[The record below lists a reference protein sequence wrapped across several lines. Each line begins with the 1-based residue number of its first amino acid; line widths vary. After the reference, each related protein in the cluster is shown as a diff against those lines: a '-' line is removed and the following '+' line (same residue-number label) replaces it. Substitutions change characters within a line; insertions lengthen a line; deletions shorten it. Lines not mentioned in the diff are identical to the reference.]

1 MRPSTPINKT
11 IPAIIAIFLV
21 TSTCLMIG
29 IQASAASS
37 SNVLVVPD
45 NYASINAA
53 INHAQPGDIIDVKAG
68 VYVENLQIDKP
79 LTIRGED
86 NQRTVI
92 LGSGGLDR
100 GANPVVLIA
109 SNNVE
114 ISGFTIKSKDY
125 SNTTLF
131 ATGILVEAD
140 NCTINNNV
148 LTNNYLG
155 VFCSVQSSITI
166 TNNTITENIK
176 DGVRFF
182 GGSNNIFSNN
192 TVTGNG
198 GTGINIQGYSNV
210 VSGNFVS
217 GNIRGIGFESSYSQ
231 IFGNT
236 INSSQESGIFLASS
250 YNKIFANT
258 LSGNKYGV
266 FITSQLGAP
275 RENEI
280 YSNNFINN
288 YVNAQD
294 NMPTNQQWSDDYWSD
309 RPQNTSLY
317 QINENNIDNSPQ
329 ADSVNIEGAKLAEI
343 NNPEPAQANSVIA
356 SWLFDVVDSYGV
368 TPDATGKNP
377 AVLGPEVGNNSF
389 TPQLVTGKFGK
400 ALSFNGAYYATIPPS
415 PSIETPNEVT
425 IDAWINIQSIKNATY
440 NNIFVEACR
449 TTAAVPIRTLGF
461 AVNGE
466 TPSNESSPPLG
477 ALRACIY
484 TTSGGFNEIDTIDS
498 IPLNQWVHVVF
509 TRSDTTG
516 MHIYIDGKE
525 MAVRVSAGTINPSGL
540 IQRQTET
547 YIGHDG
553 EIIIDGLTVSNM
565 AAYQS
570 QPLWTQWWLWAILAI
585 VIAGTVTIYY
595 GRFIARN
602 KNKAKSAKVKSGTV
616 IQSKLLELRK

>member
-21 TSTCLMIG
+21 VSACLMIG
-29 IQASAASS
+29 IQESTASS

-45 NYASINAA
+45 NYASISAA
-53 INHAQPGDIIDVKAG
+53 INHAQPGDIIDVKPG

-79 LTIRGED
+79 LTVRGED
-86 NQRTVI
+86 NQRTII
-92 LGSGGLDR
+92 LGSGGVDR
-100 GANPVVLIA
+100 GANPVVLVA
-109 SNNVE
+109 ANNVE
-114 ISGFTIKSKDY
+114 ISGFTIKSQNY
-125 SNTTLF
+125 SKTNLF
-131 ATGILVEAD
+131 ATGIIVEAD
-140 NCTINNNV
+140 NSTITNNV

-155 VFCSVQSSITI
+155 IFCSVQSSITI

-182 GGSNNIFSNN
+182 GGSNNNFSNN

-198 GTGINIQGYSNV
+198 GTGINIQGYSNIV
-210 VSGNFVS
+210 SYNIVSGNV
-217 GNIRGIGFESSYSQ
+217 RGMGFESSYSQ

-236 INSSQESGIFLASS
+236 VDLNQESGIFLASS

-258 LSGNKYGV
+258 LSENKYGI

-280 YSNNFINN
+280 YTNNFIGNF
-288 YVNAQD
+288 VNAQD
-294 NMPTNQQWSDDYWSD
+294 NMPTTQEWSNNYWSD
-309 RPQNTSLY
+309 KPQNTRSY
-317 QINENNIDNSPQ
+317 QISENNIDNSPQ
-329 ADSVNIEGAKLAEI
+329 EDPVNIEDAKPAQI
-343 NNPEPAQANSVIA
+343 NNPEPSQANSAIA
-356 SWLFDVVDSYGV
+356 SWPFDTVDSYGV

-389 TPQLVTGKFGK
+389 TPQLVNGKFGQ
-400 ALSFNGAYYATIPPS
+400 ALSFNGAYYATVPPS

-477 ALRACIY
+477 ALRACVY
-484 TTSGGFNEIDTIDS
+484 TISSGFNEIDTIDS
-498 IPLNQWVHVVF
+498 VPLDQWIHVVF
-509 TRSDTTG
+509 TRSESSG
-516 MHIYIDGKE
+516 MHIYLDGKE
-525 MAVRVSAGTINPSGL
+525 MAVQVAAGTINPSGL

-547 YIGHDG
+547 YIGHDA
-553 EIIIDGLTVSNM
+553 EITIDNLTVSNT
-565 AAYQS
+565 AVFQS
-570 QPLWTQWWLWAILAI
+570 QPLWIQWWLWAILTI
-585 VIAGTVTIYY
+585 VIAGALIIYY
-595 GRFIARN
+595 WSFIAR
-602 KNKAKSAKVKSGTV
+602 KKSRA
-616 IQSKLLELRK
+616 

>member
-1 MRPSTPINKT
+1 MRPSTRINKT
-11 IPAIIAIFLV
+11 VPAIIAIFLAS
-21 TSTCLMIG
+21 STCFMIG
-29 IQASAASS
+29 IQVSTASS

-45 NYASINAA
+45 NYASISVA

-79 LTIRGED
+79 LIIKGED

-92 LGSGGLDR
+92 LGRGGVDR

-114 ISGFTIKSKDY
+114 ISGFTIKSQNY
-125 SNTTLF
+125 SNTNLF
-131 ATGILVEAD
+131 ATGIIVNSN
-140 NCTINNNV
+140 NCTITNNV

-166 TNNTITENIK
+166 INNTITKNIK
-176 DGVRFF
+176 DSVRFF
-182 GGSNNIFSNN
+182 GGSNNLFSNN
-192 TVTGNG
+192 TITGNG

-210 VSGNFVS
+210 VSDNIVS
-217 GNIRGIGFESSYSQ
+217 GNVRGIGFESSYSQ

-236 INSSQESGIFLASS
+236 VDLNQESGIFLASS
-250 YNKIFANT
+250 YNKIFANN
-258 LSGNKYGV
+258 LSENKYGI

-280 YSNNFINN
+280 YSNNFISNN
-288 YVNAQD
+288 VNAQD
-294 NMPTNQQWSDDYWSD
+294 NMPTVQHWSDPIFLGNYWSD
-309 RPQNTSLY
+309 RPQNVSSY
-317 QINENNIDNSPQ
+317 QINENNIDNSTQ
-329 ADSVNIEGAKLAEI
+329 AEPINIEGAKLAQI
-343 NNPEPAQANSVIA
+343 KNPEPAQANSVIA
-356 SWLFDVVDSYGV
+356 SWPFDVVDSYGV

-400 ALSFNGAYYATIPPS
+400 ALSFNGAYYATLPPS
-415 PSIETPNEVT
+415 PSIETPNEVA

-477 ALRACIY
+477 ALRACVY

-498 IPLNQWVHVVF
+498 VPLNQWVHVVF

-525 MAVRVSAGTINPSGL
+525 MAVRVAVGTINPSGL

-547 YIGHDG
+547 YIGHDA
-553 EIIIDGLTVSNM
+553 EITIDNLTVSNTV
-565 AAYQS
+565 AVQS
-570 QPLWTQWWLWAILAI
+570 QPLWTQWWLWAILTI
-585 VIAGTVTIYY
+585 VIGGTVTIYCW
-595 GRFIARN
+595 RFIARN
-602 KNKAKSAKVKSGTV
+602 RKIVKM
-616 IQSKLLELRK
+616 QK

>member
-1 MRPSTPINKT
+1 
-11 IPAIIAIFLV
+11 
-21 TSTCLMIG
+21 MIG
-29 IQASAASS
+29 IQVGSASS

-45 NYASINAA
+45 NYASISAA
-53 INHAQPGDIIDVKAG
+53 INHALPGDIIDVKAG
-68 VYVENLQIDKP
+68 VYMENLQINKP
-79 LTIRGED
+79 LTVRGED
-86 NQRTVI
+86 NQKTVI
-92 LGSGGLDR
+92 LGSGGVDR
-100 GANPVVLIA
+100 GANPVVLVA

-125 SNTTLF
+125 SNTNLF
-131 ATGILVEAD
+131 ATGIIVDAD
-140 NCTINNNV
+140 NCTITNNV

-166 TNNTITENIK
+166 TNNAITENKK

-182 GGSNNIFSNN
+182 GGSNNNFSNN

-198 GTGINIQGYSNV
+198 GTGINIQGYSNIV
-210 VSGNFVS
+210 SDNIVSGNV
-217 GNIRGIGFESSYSQ
+217 RGIGFESSYSQ

-236 INSSQESGIFLASS
+236 VDFNQESGIFLGSS
-250 YNKIFANT
+250 YNKIFAST
-258 LSGNKYGV
+258 LSENKYGI

-280 YSNNFINN
+280 YSNNFVNN

-294 NMPTNQQWSDDYWSD
+294 NMPTTQQWSDNYWSD
-309 RPQNTSLY
+309 KPQNTSSY
-317 QINENNIDNSPQ
+317 QINGNNLDNSPK
-329 ADSVNIEGAKLAEI
+329 ADPVKIDSAKLAQI
-343 NNPEPAQANSVIA
+343 NNPEPAQANSAIA
-356 SWLFDVVDSYGV
+356 SWPFDTVDSYGL

-377 AVLGPEVGNNSF
+377 AVLGPEVGNKTF

-477 ALRACIY
+477 ALRACVY

-498 IPLNQWVHVVF
+498 VPLNQWVHVVF

-516 MHIYIDGKE
+516 MHIYVDEKE
-525 MAVRVSAGTINPSGL
+525 MAVQVTAGAINPSGL

-553 EIIIDGLTVSNM
+553 EIIIDNLIVSNT
-565 AAYQS
+565 AAFQS

-585 VIAGTVTIYY
+585 IVAGTMIIYY
-595 GRFIARN
+595 GRFTARN
-602 KNKAKSAKVKSGTV
+602 KNKAKAQK
-616 IQSKLLELRK
+616 

>member
-1 MRPSTPINKT
+1 MRPSIRINKT
-11 IPAIIAIFLV
+11 VPVIIAFLLV
-21 TSTCLMIG
+21 VSACLMID

-45 NYASINAA
+45 NYASISAA
-53 INHAQPGDIIDVKAG
+53 INHAQPGDIIDVKPG

-79 LTIRGED
+79 LTVRGGD
-86 NQRTVI
+86 IQRTVI
-92 LGSGGLDR
+92 LGSGGVDR
-100 GANPVVLIA
+100 GANPVVLLA

-114 ISGFTIKSKDY
+114 ISGFTIKSQSY

-131 ATGILVEAD
+131 ATGIIVDSD
-140 NCTINNNV
+140 NCTITNNV

-182 GGSNNIFSNN
+182 GGSNNNFSNN

-198 GTGINIQGYSNV
+198 GTGINIQGYSNIV
-210 VSGNFVS
+210 SDNIVSGNV
-217 GNIRGIGFESSYSQ
+217 RGIGFESSYSQ

-236 INSSQESGIFLASS
+236 VELNQESGIFLASS
-250 YNKIFANT
+250 YNKIFANN
-258 LSGNKYGV
+258 LSENKYGV

-288 YVNAQD
+288 SVNAQD
-294 NMPTNQQWSDDYWSD
+294 NMPTIQHWSEPNALGNYWSD
-309 RPQNTSLY
+309 KPENKSAY
-317 QINENNIDNSPQ
+317 PISENNIDNSPQ
-329 ADSVNIEGAKLAEI
+329 TYLINTEGAKPAQI
-343 NNPEPAQANSVIA
+343 NNPEPSQANSLIA
-356 SWLFDVVDSYGV
+356 SWPFDTVDSYGV

-377 AVLGPEVGNNSF
+377 AVLGPEVGNNSY
-389 TPQLVTGKFGK
+389 TPQLVNGKFGQ
-400 ALSFNGAYYATIPPS
+400 ALSFNGAYYATVPPS
-415 PSIETPNEVT
+415 PSIETANEVT

-449 TTAAVPIRTLGF
+449 TTAAVPIRTLGL

-466 TPSNESSPPLG
+466 MPSNESSPPLG
-477 ALRACIY
+477 ALRACVY

-498 IPLNQWVHVVF
+498 VQLNQWIHVVF
-509 TRSDTTG
+509 TRSETNG
-516 MHIYIDGKE
+516 MHIYVDGKE
-525 MAVRVSAGTINPSGL
+525 MAVQVAAGTINPSGL

-547 YIGHDG
+547 YIGHDA
-553 EIIIDGLTVSNM
+553 EITIDNITVSNT
-565 AAYQS
+565 AAFQS
-570 QPLWTQWWLWAILAI
+570 QPLWTQWWLWAILTI

-595 GRFIARN
+595 WRFIAR
-602 KNKAKSAKVKSGTV
+602 KK
-616 IQSKLLELRK
+616 

>member
-1 MRPSTPINKT
+1 
-11 IPAIIAIFLV
+11 
-21 TSTCLMIG
+21 
-29 IQASAASS
+29 
-37 SNVLVVPD
+37 LVVPD
-45 NYASINAA
+45 NYASISVA
-53 INHAQPGDIIDVKAG
+53 INHAQSGDIIDVKAG

-79 LTIRGED
+79 LIIKGED

-92 LGSGGLDR
+92 LGSGGVDR
-100 GANPVVLIA
+100 GANSVVLIA

-114 ISGFTIKSKDY
+114 ISGFTIKSQNY
-125 SNTTLF
+125 SNTNLF
-131 ATGILVEAD
+131 ATGIIVDAD
-140 NCTINNNV
+140 NCTIASNV

-155 VFCSVQSSITI
+155 VFFSVQSSITI
-166 TNNTITENIK
+166 INNTINENIK

-182 GGSNNIFSNN
+182 GGSNNNFSNN

-198 GTGINIQGYSNV
+198 GTGINIQGYSNIASDNI
-210 VSGNFVS
+210 VSGNV
-217 GNIRGIGFESSYSQ
+217 RGIGFESSYSQ

-236 INSSQESGIFLASS
+236 VNLNQESGIFLASS
-250 YNKIFANT
+250 YNKIFANN
-258 LSGNKYGV
+258 LSENKYGI

-280 YSNNFINN
+280 YSNNFISNN
-288 YVNAQD
+288 VNAQD
-294 NMPTNQQWSDDYWSD
+294 NMPTVQHWSDPIFLGNYWSD
-309 RPQNTSLY
+309 RPQNVSSY
-317 QINENNIDNSPQ
+317 QISENNIDNSTQ
-329 ADSVNIEGAKLAEI
+329 AEPINIEGAKLAQI
-343 NNPEPAQANSVIA
+343 KNPEPAQANSVIA
-356 SWLFDVVDSYGV
+356 SWPFDVVDSYGV

-400 ALSFNGAYYATIPPS
+400 ALSFNGAYYATVPPS
-415 PSIETPNEVT
+415 PSIETPNEVA

-477 ALRACIY
+477 ALRACVY

-498 IPLNQWVHVVF
+498 VPLNQWVHVVF

-525 MAVRVSAGTINPSGL
+525 MAVRVAVGTINPSGL

-547 YIGHDG
+547 YIGHDA
-553 EIIIDGLTVSNM
+553 EITIDNLTVSNTV
-565 AAYQS
+565 AVQS
-570 QPLWTQWWLWAILAI
+570 QPLWTQWWLWAILTI
-585 VIAGTVTIYY
+585 VIGGTVTIYCW
-595 GRFIARN
+595 RFIARN
-602 KNKAKSAKVKSGTV
+602 RKIVKM
-616 IQSKLLELRK
+616 QK